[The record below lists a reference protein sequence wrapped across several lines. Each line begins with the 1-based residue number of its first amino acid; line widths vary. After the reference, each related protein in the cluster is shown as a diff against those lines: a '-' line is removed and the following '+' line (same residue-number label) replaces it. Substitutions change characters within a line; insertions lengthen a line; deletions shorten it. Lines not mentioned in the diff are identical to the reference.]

1 MLWPVLMPMCLPAQ
15 SAGSETGPIGPALT
29 GLAVHSAAMLVVTTA
44 IAAIVYEWLGLVVLR
59 YAWLNV
65 DILWMGALP
74 ATGAML
80 VVSAAPV

>member
-1 MLWPVLMPMCLPAQ
+1 
-15 SAGSETGPIGPALT
+15 
-29 GLAVHSAAMLVVTTA
+29 MLVVTTA